1 MRGTIIPL
9 MSLFSIF
16 GSVLLASAQ
25 ITISFEDFPT
35 SLGTVTIS
43 YSDTTD
49 SIPVNVGSAGED
61 QRWDFSEIPSTCVEI
76 IQQVVSPE
84 EAAPY
89 SDQFPEANYIIR
101 GNIPISMMA
110 IEGFKFQKI
119 SQDSLLWLGMAGDL
133 IQPIPASGVSIVWA
147 PPMVIAPL
155 PLEYN
160 DSWSTSSTTSLSIFG
175 LPVNVSVVEEISVDA
190 WGKIKLPL
198 GDFDCLRLR
207 INSVSIVSSA
217 FYSDTITTISYTW
230 VVKDKG
236 FVVTIDSRDGETN
249 PEFTLAEG
257 YTVLKEIITG
267 VETPFGSS
275 PLQDFSLFQNYPN
288 PFNPGTTIQYQLP
301 LTTHVTLKVYNLL
314 GQEIRTLVDAHQ
326 SHGLYK
332 FHWDGRDDLGRDVP
346 SGVYIYKLRAGDH
359 TTSRKMELIR

>member
-1 MRGTIIPL
+1 MTFFG
-9 MSLFSIF
+9 LFGVVYST
-16 GSVLLASAQ
+16 SAQ
-25 ITISFEDFPT
+25 ISITSDDFPT
-35 SLGTVTIS
+35 SLGTVTVS

-49 SIPVNVGSAGED
+49 SIPVNVGSAGGP
-61 QRWDFSEIPSTCVEI
+61 QVWDFTQIPPTCIEIT
-76 IQQVVSPE
+76 QRVVSPE
-84 EAAPY
+84 EATPY
-89 SDQFPEANYIIR
+89 SDQFPEANYIVR

-110 IEGFKFQKI
+110 MEGFKFQKI

-133 IQPIPASGVSIVWA
+133 IQPIPASGISIVWT
-147 PPMVIAPL
+147 PPMIVAPL

-175 LPVNVSVVEEISVDA
+175 FSINVSVTEQISVDA

-230 VVKDKG
+230 AVKDKG
-236 FVVTIDSRDGETN
+236 FVVTIDSRDGETD
-249 PEFTLAEG
+249 PEFTVAG
-257 YTVLKEIITG
+257 SYTVLKEIITG
-267 VETPFGSS
+267 VETPLSS
-275 PLQDFSLFQNYPN
+275 TPVRDFSLFQNYPN

-301 LTTHVTLKVYNLL
+301 STTHATLKIYNLL
-314 GQEIRTLVDAHQ
+314 GQEIRTLVNARQ

-332 FHWDGRDDLGRDVP
+332 LHWDGRDDLGRDVP
-346 SGVYIYKLRAGDH
+346 SGVYIYKLQAGDY
-359 TTSRKMELIR
+359 TRSRKMELIR